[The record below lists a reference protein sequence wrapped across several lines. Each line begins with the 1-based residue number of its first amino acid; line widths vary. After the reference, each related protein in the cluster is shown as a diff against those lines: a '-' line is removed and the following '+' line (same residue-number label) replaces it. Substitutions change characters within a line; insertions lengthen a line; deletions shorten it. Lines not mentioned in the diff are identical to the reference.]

1 MEVFWTGIASLFKGD
16 TALMAHSSIW
26 MIMIYGLAIFLE
38 PIQSMLKNKNWII
51 RGVVYM
57 FCIFLAEY
65 ITGYI
70 LDIFNIQVWRYT
82 DSLNVHGY
90 ITLSFAPLWFL
101 AGLFFEKVRVWLDNV
116 SIIDKELSHE

>member
-1 MEVFWTGIASLFKGD
+1 MEVFWTGIASLFRGD

-26 MIMIYGLAIFLE
+26 MIIIYGLAIFLE
-38 PIQSMLKNKNWII
+38 PIQSMLKNKNWFI

-57 FCIFLAEY
+57 FGIFFAEY

-70 LDIFNIQVWRYT
+70 LDIFNIQVWHYT

-90 ITLSFAPLWFL
+90 ITLSFVPLWFI
-101 AGLFFEKVRVWLDNV
+101 AGLFFERVRKWLDDV
-116 SIIDKELSHE
+116 ATVDTELKYE